1 MPSVL
6 QKWVEDLTF
15 MQQSVLLTSVRGP
28 DGIRKY
34 DPPKMLLRWYRRC
47 ILISALDN
55 QVLNNPVDPRGGS
68 FTGPSVDK
76 SHYTTANSSSATD
89 ALYLKCME
97 HWEEYVK
104 PHVDAYL
111 KDLDAIPHHF
121 QTHFMHAIH
130 IVGVY
135 HPDLRIRSFWKS
147 LYIRLVNEMHLY
159 PEPDEAMAK
168 RLGDNRDDWL
178 ARGDPATTH

>member
-1 MPSVL
+1 MSSVL

-15 MQQSVLLTSVRGP
+15 MQQSVLLTSIRGP

-34 DPPKMLLRWYRRC
+34 DPPKFLLRWYRRC

-55 QVLNNPVDPRGGS
+55 EVLTDPVDPRGGS
-68 FTGPSVDK
+68 FTGPSVDRLL
-76 SHYTTANSSSATD
+76 YTVADNPEVSKVLHSA
-89 ALYLKCME
+89 CISN
-97 HWEEYVK
+97 WEDYVK
-104 PHVDAYL
+104 THVDAYL

-121 QTHFMHAIH
+121 QTHFLHAIH

-147 LYIRLVNEMHLY
+147 LYIRLVNEMHLQ